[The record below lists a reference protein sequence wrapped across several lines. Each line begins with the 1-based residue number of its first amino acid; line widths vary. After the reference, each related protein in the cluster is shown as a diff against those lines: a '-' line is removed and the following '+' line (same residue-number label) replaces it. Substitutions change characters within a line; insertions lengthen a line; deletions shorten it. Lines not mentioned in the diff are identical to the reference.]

1 MRYNRCEKGG
11 LDMKQISITN
21 ARKNLYSLTKDVVNN
36 SEPVLLTNNSGGN
49 TVIVSEEDWK
59 ALNETIY
66 LLSVPG
72 FMDSIRESDASEWAE
87 YDPKE

>member
-1 MRYNRCEKGG
+1 
-11 LDMKQISITN
+11 MKQISITN

-72 FMDSIRESDASEWAE
+72 FVDSIRESDASEWAE